1 MTVVCGKET
10 GGVRR
15 SLFVSGRQADE
26 DSPTCSAQFRFLL
39 RAAGEDLVMPCCL
52 AVECRAIETAVI
64 FRRGTSPDP
73 A

>member
-1 MTVVCGKET
+1 MTMVFGKET
-10 GGVRR
+10 VGVCR

-39 RAAGEDLVMPCCL
+39 RAAGEDLVMPCL
-52 AVECRAIETAVI
+52 AGECRAIETAVI